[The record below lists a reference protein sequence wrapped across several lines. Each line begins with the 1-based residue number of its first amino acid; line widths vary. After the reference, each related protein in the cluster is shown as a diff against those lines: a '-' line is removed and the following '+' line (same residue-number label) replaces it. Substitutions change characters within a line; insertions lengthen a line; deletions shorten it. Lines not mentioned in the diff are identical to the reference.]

1 MNLKILHLVTF
12 NIKICFEEII
22 TIFMGGYVS
31 LLEAREL
38 PRHWTLYSPKP
49 QQFVRQCRLLA
60 NDNKAIAHKA
70 NTE

>member
-38 PRHWTLYSPKP
+38 SRH
-49 QQFVRQCRLLA
+49 
-60 NDNKAIAHKA
+60 
-70 NTE
+70 